1 MQARCLSDGPCALR
15 QQQRRG
21 LGGLLLVPSDC
32 VCACACRGYDW
43 ASMLIRSRMLVST
56 RLASSL
62 LDRPSSL
69 GQLPGGLQGGASTA
83 WIVSSITW
91 AGARQLH
98 AFAQAL
104 SALNPC
110 RRMAAQVW
118 LHRFERCERSTT
130 QASGRN
136 SATASQRPAASLL
149 GSCQLV
155 GNLVQGGCN
164 GHRSSYAP
172 KDHRLVARLASPSSS
187 GRQARAP
194 RRVASWG

>member
-1 MQARCLSDGPCALR
+1 
-15 QQQRRG
+15 
-21 LGGLLLVPSDC
+21 LLLVPSDC

-118 LHRFERCERSTT
+118 LHRFGCTGLSAASALPRR
-130 QASGRN
+130 QAVAILPQPASGRQHRCWAAA
-136 SATASQRPAASLL
+136 SWWAILCRGGATATGAPTLRRTTDWLRASPHRP
-149 GSCQLV
+149 
-155 GNLVQGGCN
+155 
-164 GHRSSYAP
+164 P
-172 KDHRLVARLASPSSS
+172 VAVRRGRLAVWPP
-187 GRQARAP
+187 GVEGHWRGMHFGAQP
-194 RRVASWG
+194 LL